1 MSALDYNTVEAEL
14 REIEADFAG
23 GRLGAFGSATSQE
36 EVMRELG
43 KVGQLEVQVFI
54 RTCAQ
59 IRALSEEEGLVQR
72 TLREHASLAGGG
84 AGAAPASGHQRTG
97 SKSGDAQTPPPP
109 PDGEADGVMASPAAN
124 GSSTLASVSPRGA
137 AASSASFADMGA
149 NASMAGPG
157 LGGGDVWSLHGS
169 TDKAFED
176 MAKLFKA
183 KEAALKASADNLRQM
198 AKHVGNANDALQR
211 AHGGSA

>member
-14 REIEADFAG
+14 REIESDFAG
-23 GRLGAFGSATSQE
+23 GRLGAFGSAASQE
-36 EVMRELG
+36 EVMREFG

-72 TLREHASLAGGG
+72 TLREHAG
-84 AGAAPASGHQRTG
+84 ANCSAAHQRTG
-97 SKSGDAQTPPPP
+97 SRQAEKSDTPP
-109 PDGEADGVMASPAAN
+109 PDGE
-124 GSSTLASVSPRGA
+124 T
-137 AASSASFADMGA
+137 AASAAGENVTSPGGISSPVNRQPPSMGSMAGASASFAGNDPAMSGMN
-149 NASMAGPG
+149 NASMAGG
-157 LGGGDVWSLHGS
+157 EVWSLHGS

-198 AKHVGNANDALQR
+198 AKHINNANDVLQR
-211 AHGGSA
+211 AHSPTA